1 MTIRHPS
8 RLTGLLLLLL
18 LVVLAAC
25 GGPSVTVSREDPD
38 QEIALTDRWNSTDS
52 RLVSQTMI
60 EDMVTFPW
68 YNRFVAEHGREPVVI
83 VHSIRNRSHEHIPV
97 NTFIN
102 DIRRAM
108 LQTGQLDFVAS
119 GEERDDIRQER
130 LEQEQHAREDTIQ
143 AMGQELGADFALTG
157 EINSFVDTL
166 DGNRVTSYQVDMR
179 LISILDT
186 RDVWLGTERIQKF
199 QQRR

>member
-1 MTIRHPS
+1 MS
-8 RLTGLLLLLL
+8 RQWPARLGLLTLIA
-18 LVVLAAC
+18 VLAAC
-25 GGPSVTVSREDPD
+25 SGPSVQVSRVDAD
-38 QEIALTDRWNSTDS
+38 DEIALTDRWNATDS
-52 RLVSQTMI
+52 RLVSQEMI
-60 EDMVTFPW
+60 QDMVGFPW
-68 YNRFVAEHGREPVVI
+68 YNRFVRDTGREPVIV

-119 GEERDDIRQER
+119 GDERDEIRDER
-130 LEQEQHAREDTIQ
+130 LDQEQFAREDTIQ

-166 DGNRVTSYQVDMR
+166 DGNRVTAYQVDMR
-179 LISILDT
+179 LISIAST
-186 RDVWLGTERIQKF
+186 QDVWLGTKRIQKL
-199 QQRR
+199 QERRRR